1 MTDDNDNPV
10 TGDETYIISTENAA
24 DFMDTIFSRFM
35 SDYKPFGF
43 QRAGSEMTYHPLPYL
58 PGPDDDYLLKS
69 PWRIELELQTDQ
81 EKTMVVGLDLYGD
94 ITLGR
99 GESQAGRIILDLEPY
114 GAKELGISREHLMLR
129 PSEQRLF
136 AIEQG
141 STNGTTI
148 NGVSAGRGIVMEL
161 HNDDMLALGNMILI
175 LRILHKPDVEPDQRS
190 VIF

>member
-1 MTDDNDNPV
+1 MDDDNIQ
-10 TGDETYIISTENAA
+10 TGDETYIISSENAA
-24 DFMDTIFSRFM
+24 DIMGTIFSRFIT
-35 SDYKPFGF
+35 DYKPFGF
-43 QRAGSEMTYHPLPYL
+43 ERAGTELTYHPLPYL
-58 PGPDDDYLLKS
+58 PGPEDEYLLKT

-94 ITLGR
+94 IILGR
-99 GESQAGRIILDLEPY
+99 GESQEGRIILDLEPY

-148 NGVSAGRGIVMEL
+148 NGVSAGRGIVIEL
-161 HNDDMLALGNMILI
+161 HNDDLLALGNMILI
-175 LRILHKPDVEPDQRS
+175 LRIIKMPDTDPDQRS

>member
-1 MTDDNDNPV
+1 MDDSENSRTD
-10 TGDETYIISTENAA
+10 DETYIISTENAA
-24 DFMDTIFSRFM
+24 DIMGTIFSRFI

-43 QRAGSEMTYHPLPYL
+43 QRAGTELAYHPLPYL
-58 PGPDDDYLLKS
+58 PGPDDEYLLKS

-94 ITLGR
+94 IILGR
-99 GESQAGRIILDLEPY
+99 GESQEGRIILDLEPY

-129 PSEQRLF
+129 PSPQRLF
-136 AIEQG
+136 AIEQD

-148 NGVSAGRGIVMEL
+148 NGVSAGRGIVIEL
-161 HNDDMLALGNMILI
+161 HNDDLLALGNMILI
-175 LRILHKPDVEPDQRS
+175 LRIIKMPDTDPDQRS